1 MYGEGGVCFGLAKAL
16 SRLLSQ
22 DCRRVGA
29 ERGGAFLTPPSR
41 AQGETKDQGPGHR
54 GLDQGLRLAT
64 RCLSN
69 AGGTDRRGGEQRRE
83 GREEERG
90 EGREERTGEREEK
103 REEDRGKRGEERGKI
118 GGEERGERGEERE
131 EEEREEERGK
141 RGGGEEERRRGKE
154 R

>member
-1 MYGEGGVCFGLAKAL
+1 MVGVCVGVVFFWGGGGGGGEGGVCFGLAKAL

-83 GREEERG
+83 RREEERR
-90 EGREERTGEREEK
+90 EGREEG
-103 REEDRGKRGEERGKI
+103 RGEG
-118 GGEERGERGEERE
+118 
-131 EEEREEERGK
+131 EEEREEGGGKGGGGRGKLGGGEIGK
-141 RGGGEEERRRGKE
+141 RGQERDE
-154 R
+154 